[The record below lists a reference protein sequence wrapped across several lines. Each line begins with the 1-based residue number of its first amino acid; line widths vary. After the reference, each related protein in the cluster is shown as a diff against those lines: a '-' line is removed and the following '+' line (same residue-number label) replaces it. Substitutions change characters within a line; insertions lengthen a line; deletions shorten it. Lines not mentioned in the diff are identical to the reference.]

1 MSSNAFIHRGF
12 AAPRPEV
19 KTKPDASDVLVAL
32 QTAILIIDPQGRIAD
47 VNAAG
52 EAVLNIS
59 ATHLVG
65 RELTEIL
72 TVPSG
77 FDAATIGPFAA
88 YEVNLSTARG
98 ANFRADFLVTPFAD
112 WPGWRLV
119 AIHAAASA
127 YRMGH
132 RLERAG
138 GTRSAIGVAAML
150 AHEIKNPLSGIRGA
164 AQLLES
170 KASEDDSRMTRL
182 IRTEVDRIAGL
193 LDQMEGFTD
202 TRPRTPAPDNI
213 HEIIDHVRQVA
224 QTGFGSALRIVD
236 SYDPSLPPVLV
247 HRDSLVQILLNLLKN
262 AAETA
267 SEGETRTV
275 RIKTAYRQGVSLAV
289 ESGSRRR
296 SLPIELCVIDDGPG
310 APPELADDMFDPFV
324 STKKSGRGLGLA
336 IADKLVR
343 DMGGIIQYARE
354 GDPQMTVFRLL
365 LQRAEREKA

>member
-1 MSSNAFIHRGF
+1 MKAR
-12 AAPRPEV
+12 
-19 KTKPDASDVLVAL
+19 PDASDVLVAL
-32 QTAILIIDPQGRIAD
+32 QTAILVIDPDGCIAN

-65 RELTEIL
+65 QKLSDIL
-72 TVPSG
+72 NVPPG
-77 FDAATIGPFAA
+77 FDSAAIGPFAA
-88 YEVNLSTARG
+88 YEVDLMTTRG
-98 ANFRADFLVTPFAD
+98 TSFRADFVAAPFAD

-119 AIHAAASA
+119 SIHAAAAA
-127 YRMGH
+127 YRMGN
-132 RLERAG
+132 RLDHAG
-138 GTRSAIGVAAML
+138 GTRSATGVAAML

-170 KASEDDSRMTRL
+170 HASADDAKMTRL
-182 IRTEVDRIAGL
+182 IRSEVDRIAAL

-202 TRPRTPAPDNI
+202 TRPRTPEPDNI
-213 HEIIDHVRQVA
+213 HEIIDHVRQLA
-224 QTGFGSALRIVD
+224 QSGFGSSLRIVD

-289 ESGSRRR
+289 DAGKRRR

-336 IADKLVR
+336 IADKLAR
-343 DMGGIIQYARE
+343 DMGGIIQYSRE
-354 GDPQMTVFRLL
+354 GDPEMTVFRLL
-365 LQRAEREKA
+365 LQRAESQNR

>member
-1 MSSNAFIHRGF
+1 MKA
-12 AAPRPEV
+12 
-19 KTKPDASDVLVAL
+19 KPDASDVLVAL
-32 QTAILIIDPQGRIAD
+32 QTAVLIVDPDGRIVD
-47 VNAAG
+47 VNAAA

-59 ATHLVG
+59 ATHLKG
-65 RELTEIL
+65 RELAEIL
-72 TVPSG
+72 SMPPG
-77 FDAATIGPFAA
+77 FDAATTGPFAA
-88 YEVNLSTARG
+88 YEVNLTTARG
-98 ANFRADFLVTPFAD
+98 VSFRADFVVTPFAD
-112 WPGWRLV
+112 WAGWRLV
-119 AIHAAASA
+119 ALHAAASA

-132 RLERAG
+132 RLERGG

-170 KASEDDSRMTRL
+170 RASKDDSRMTRL
-182 IRTEVDRIAGL
+182 IRTEVDRIAAL

-202 TRPRTPAPDNI
+202 TRPRPPAPDNI
-213 HEIIDHVRQVA
+213 HEIIDHVRHVA
-224 QTGFGSALRIVD
+224 QSGFGSVLKIVD

-267 SEGETRTV
+267 TEGETRTV
-275 RIKTAYRQGVSLAV
+275 RIRTAYRQGVSLTADA
-289 ESGSRRR
+289 GNGRR

-336 IADKLVR
+336 IADKLIR

-354 GDPQMTVFRLL
+354 GDPEMTVFRLL
-365 LQRAEREKA
+365 LQRAERDIA

>member
-1 MSSNAFIHRGF
+1 MKVA
-12 AAPRPEV
+12 
-19 KTKPDASDVLVAL
+19 PDASDVLVAL
-32 QTAILIIDPQGRIAD
+32 QTAILIVDPDGRIAD

-59 ATHLVG
+59 ATHLKG
-65 RELTEIL
+65 RKLADML
-72 TVPSG
+72 SMPPG
-77 FDAATIGPFAA
+77 FDVTSDGPFAA
-88 YEVNLSTARG
+88 YEVTLSTVRG
-98 ANFRADFLVTPFAD
+98 ANFRADFIATPFAD
-112 WPGWRLV
+112 WPGWWLV

-170 KASEDDSRMTRL
+170 GATAEESRMTRL
-182 IRTEVDRIAGL
+182 IRSEVDRIAAL

-202 TRPRTPAPDNI
+202 TRPRPPAPDNI
-213 HEIIDHVRQVA
+213 HEIIDHVRHVA
-224 QTGFGSALRIVD
+224 QNGFGAALRIVD
-236 SYDPSLPPVLV
+236 AYDPSLPPVLV

-267 SEGETRTV
+267 TEGEVRTV
-275 RIKTAYRQGVSLAV
+275 RITTAYRQGVSLAAD
-289 ESGSRRR
+289 GGKIKR

-343 DMGGIIQYARE
+343 EMGGIMQYARE
-354 GDPQMTVFRLL
+354 GDPEMTVFRLL
-365 LQRAEREKA
+365 LQRAEKETA

>member
-1 MSSNAFIHRGF
+1 M
-12 AAPRPEV
+12 
-19 KTKPDASDVLVAL
+19 KTAPDASDVLIAL
-32 QTAILIIDPQGRIAD
+32 QTAILIVDPDGQIAD

-52 EAVLNIS
+52 EAVFNIS
-59 ATHLVG
+59 ATHLKG
-65 RELTEIL
+65 RKFTDMLSM
-72 TVPSG
+72 PPG
-77 FDAATIGPFAA
+77 FDARSDGPFAA
-88 YEVNLSTARG
+88 YEVTLTTVRG
-98 ANFRADFLVTPFAD
+98 TSFRADFVVTPFAD
-112 WPGWRLV
+112 WPGWRLA

-138 GTRSAIGVAAML
+138 GMRSAVGVAAML

-170 KASEDDSRMTRL
+170 SANADESRMTQL
-182 IRTEVDRIAGL
+182 ICSEVDRITAL

-202 TRPRTPAPDNI
+202 TRPRLPAPDNI
-213 HEIIDHVRQVA
+213 HEIIDHVRHV
-224 QTGFGSALRIVD
+224 TESGFGATLKIVD

-267 SEGETRTV
+267 VDGDVRTV
-275 RIKTAYRQGVSLAV
+275 RITTAYRQGVSLAADS
-289 ESGSRRR
+289 EKGKR

-310 APPELADDMFDPFV
+310 APPDLADDMFDPFV
-324 STKKSGRGLGLA
+324 STKMSGRGLGLA

-343 DMGGIIQYARE
+343 DMGGIMQYARE
-354 GDPQMTVFRLL
+354 GDPEMTVFRLL
-365 LQRAEREKA
+365 LQRAERDGS

>member
-1 MSSNAFIHRGF
+1 MA
-12 AAPRPEV
+12 
-19 KTKPDASDVLVAL
+19 
-32 QTAILIIDPQGRIAD
+32 
-47 VNAAG
+47 
-52 EAVLNIS
+52 
-59 ATHLVG
+59 
-65 RELTEIL
+65 
-72 TVPSG
+72 
-77 FDAATIGPFAA
+77 
-88 YEVNLSTARG
+88 
-98 ANFRADFLVTPFAD
+98 TPFAD
-112 WPGWRLV
+112 WPEWRLV
-119 AIHAAASA
+119 SIHAAAAA
-127 YRMGH
+127 YRMGN

-170 KASEDDSRMTRL
+170 RASVDDARMTRL
-182 IRTEVDRIAGL
+182 IRTEVDRIAAL

-224 QTGFGSALRIVD
+224 QSGFGSALRIVD

-267 SEGETRTV
+267 AEGETRTV
-275 RIKTAYRQGVSLAV
+275 RIRTAYRQGVSLAG
-289 ESGSRRR
+289 EAGKRRR

-324 STKKSGRGLGLA
+324 STKKAGRGLGLA
-336 IADKLVR
+336 IADKMIR
-343 DMGGIIQYARE
+343 DMGSIIQYSRE
-354 GDPQMTVFRLL
+354 GYPEMTVFRLL
-365 LQRAEREKA
+365 LQRAESQIL

>member
-1 MSSNAFIHRGF
+1 MRPGSNGL
-12 AAPRPEV
+12 PPDV
-19 KTKPDASDVLVAL
+19 KSAPDASDVLVAL
-32 QTAILIIDPQGRIAD
+32 QTAILIVAPDGRIVE

-52 EAVLNIS
+52 EAALNIS
-59 ATHLVG
+59 ATHLIG
-65 RELTEIL
+65 RKLAEIL
-72 TVPSG
+72 SLPLG
-77 FDAATIGPFAA
+77 FDAASDGPFAA
-88 YEVNLSTARG
+88 YEVTLKTIRG
-98 ANFRADFLVTPFAD
+98 ASFRADFVVTPFAE

-119 AIHAAASA
+119 AIHGAASA
-127 YRMGH
+127 SRMGH

-170 KASEDDSRMTRL
+170 RASKDDSRMTRL
-182 IRTEVDRIAGL
+182 ICSEVDRIAAL

-202 TRPRTPAPDNI
+202 TRPRPPAPDNI
-213 HEIIDHVRQVA
+213 HEIIDHARHVSQS
-224 QTGFGSALRIVD
+224 GFGAALRIVD

-267 SEGETRTV
+267 GAGQTRTV
-275 RIKTAYRQGVSLAV
+275 RITTAYRQGVSLAADT
-289 ESGSRRR
+289 GKGKR

-324 STKKSGRGLGLA
+324 STKRSGRGLGLA

-354 GDPQMTVFRLL
+354 GDPEMTVFRLL
-365 LQRAEREKA
+365 LQRAERETA

>member
-1 MSSNAFIHRGF
+1 MKN
-12 AAPRPEV
+12 
-19 KTKPDASDVLVAL
+19 KPDASDVLVAL
-32 QTAILIIDPQGRIAD
+32 QTAILMVDPDGRVIE

-65 RELTEIL
+65 QKLADIL
-72 TVPSG
+72 NVPPG
-77 FDAATIGPFAA
+77 FDQAAIGPFSA
-88 YEVNLSTARG
+88 YGIDLATMRG
-98 ANFRADFLVTPFAD
+98 ANFRADFIATPFAD

-119 AIHAAASA
+119 SIHTAAAA
-127 YRMGH
+127 YRMGN
-132 RLERAG
+132 RLERG
-138 GTRSAIGVAAML
+138 GGARSATGVAAML

-170 KASEDDSRMTRL
+170 RASADDARMTRL
-182 IRTEVDRIAGL
+182 IRTEVDRIAAL

-224 QTGFGSALRIVD
+224 QNGFGEALRIVD

-267 SEGETRTV
+267 SEGEIRTV
-275 RIKTAYRQGVSLAV
+275 RISTAYRQGVSLAI
-289 ESGSRRR
+289 EAGKQRRA
-296 SLPIELCVIDDGPG
+296 LPIELCVMDDGPG
-310 APPELADDMFDPFV
+310 APPGLAEDMFDPFV

-336 IADKLVR
+336 IADKLIR
-343 DMGGIIQYARE
+343 DMGGIIQYSRE
-354 GDPQMTVFRLL
+354 GQPEMTVFRLL
-365 LQRAEREKA
+365 LQRAESQKQ

>member
-1 MSSNAFIHRGF
+1 MKS
-12 AAPRPEV
+12 
-19 KTKPDASDVLVAL
+19 KPDASDVLVAL
-32 QTAILIIDPQGRIAD
+32 QTAVLVIDPDGRIAE

-59 ATHLVG
+59 ASHLVG
-65 RELTEIL
+65 QSLAAIL
-72 TVPSG
+72 NVPPG
-77 FDAATIGPFAA
+77 FDAAAIGPFAA
-88 YEVNLSTARG
+88 YEVDLMTTRG
-98 ANFRADFLVTPFAD
+98 TNFRADFVATPFAD

-119 AIHAAASA
+119 SIHAAAAA
-127 YRMGH
+127 YRMGN

-170 KASEDDSRMTRL
+170 KASEEDARMTRL
-182 IRTEVDRIAGL
+182 IRTEVDRIAAL

-224 QTGFGSALRIVD
+224 QSGFGSSLRIVD

-267 SEGETRTV
+267 GEGETRTV
-275 RIKTAYRQGVSLAV
+275 RIRTAYRQGVSLA
-289 ESGSRRR
+289 GDAGKRRR

-336 IADKLVR
+336 IADKLIR
-343 DMGGIIQYARE
+343 DMGGIIQYSRE
-354 GDPQMTVFRLL
+354 GFPEMTVFRLL
-365 LQRAEREKA
+365 LQRAESQ

>member
-1 MSSNAFIHRGF
+1 MKVA
-12 AAPRPEV
+12 
-19 KTKPDASDVLVAL
+19 PDASDVLVAL
-32 QTAILIIDPQGRIAD
+32 QTAILIVDPDGRIAD

-59 ATHLVG
+59 ATHLKG
-65 RELTEIL
+65 RKLVDML
-72 TVPSG
+72 SMPPG
-77 FDAATIGPFAA
+77 FDVTSDGPFAA
-88 YEVNLSTARG
+88 YEVTLSTVRG
-98 ANFRADFLVTPFAD
+98 ANFRADFIATPFAD
-112 WPGWRLV
+112 WPGWWLV

-170 KASEDDSRMTRL
+170 GATAEESRMTRL
-182 IRTEVDRIAGL
+182 IRSEVDRIAAL

-202 TRPRTPAPDNI
+202 TRPRPPAPDNI
-213 HEIIDHVRQVA
+213 HEIIDHVRHVA
-224 QTGFGSALRIVD
+224 QNGFGAALRIVD
-236 SYDPSLPPVLV
+236 AYDPSLPPVLV

-267 SEGETRTV
+267 TEGEVRTV
-275 RIKTAYRQGVSLAV
+275 RITTAYRQGVSLAAD
-289 ESGSRRR
+289 GGKIKR

-343 DMGGIIQYARE
+343 EMGGIMQYARE
-354 GDPQMTVFRLL
+354 GDPEMTVFRLL
-365 LQRAEREKA
+365 LQRAEKETA